1 MPADVSPGPVKSNVL
16 PSFLGPLAT
25 ERENA
30 AMGTQAPQ
38 LTSPG
43 LQGLTTS
50 ILGSMISGLQKPSD
64 NRSDNGPHLANVS
77 RTIKFNIQHLPM
89 LVKI

>member
-1 MPADVSPGPVKSNVL
+1 MPADVSPGPVKSPVL
-16 PSFLGPLAT
+16 PSFLGPLAM

-77 RTIKFNIQHLPM
+77 WAIKFNIQHLSM
-89 LVKI
+89 LVKL